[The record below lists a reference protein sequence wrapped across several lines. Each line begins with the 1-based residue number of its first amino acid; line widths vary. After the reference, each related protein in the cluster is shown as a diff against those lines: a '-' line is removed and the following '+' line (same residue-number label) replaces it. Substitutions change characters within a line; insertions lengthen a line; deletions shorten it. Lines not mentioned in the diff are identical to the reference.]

1 MIALDNFESCVP
13 YRILV
18 RGEEYYEIG
27 AVSELE
33 EDSPGEWTATVEGTE
48 NYSVEI
54 SMDGKEIES
63 WYCDCP
69 YDGEICKHVVATL
82 LAIRDNEKKVNRS
95 AFSKMKVEVEEAV
108 VINET
113 VDIQQLLSFVNPQEL
128 SQFIYEYASMHPEF
142 KTALLT
148 RFMAKELS
156 ATSKEK
162 DYRAEIQKVFN
173 DSYYNKKSR
182 YHNRYDDF
190 DCDWE
195 TVFNRMDTFLEKA
208 DFFLN
213 VGNIDTAID
222 IALQTLRSIGE
233 NYEDEYDA
241 MGKERSKMEVPQ
253 MPPNKMFLISGNN
266 TGTGILQNIMDSEG
280 TGLIFESEAD
290 TLSTAIGSEHGHWSD
305 TLRKAFDHDFLS
317 YNRRGNQEYRETKK
331 VCLSLLMSGTP
342 LQVKAF
348 IPTTEDGGSSRQL
361 YYYMYGIDK
370 WVSQFVDDETDWEEV
385 FNALGLEWKNQLDVI
400 REHGIHT
407 LQLTSGQKNEIDAV
421 FSELFDRSSIANDRE
436 MYSFV
441 ARMAINLC
449 RIMSEVAVLR
459 ALEHPNPYSLQI
471 SSSSPFTPDN
481 SIPSDNRKDGIITRW
496 NVSISAEDFH
506 AVLNLAEPLYCHA
519 MHILSFLPN
528 TEVSHRPNAD
538 RDFLFQQLGK
548 EFTRTELLEKATAL
562 GINKS
567 TAITWLKR
575 LTRQGKLI
583 SVDGKGAY
591 ARACVYE

>member
-13 YRILV
+13 YRILL

-54 SMDGKEIES
+54 SMDGKEIKS

-95 AFSKMKVEVEEAV
+95 AFSKVKVEVEEAV
-108 VINET
+108 VIDET
-113 VDIQQLLSFVNPQEL
+113 VDIQQLLSFANPQEL

-142 KTALLT
+142 KTALLN

-195 TVFNRMDTFLEKA
+195 TVFNRMDIFLEKA

-233 NYEDEYDA
+233 NYEDELLYNDDLYPSDYCEQAGDLLIKVIEHPKTTQKQKTAILQELGQLAKLSTYRDYDLYDIDELLMQINLSIQPA
-241 MGKERSKMEVPQ
+241 EKALELIDKLLEERKDTYDLYQIVLRKVNLLTGLHEEQKAADTIRQYLYLTEIREMEVDKLIASCQYDEAIRLLNEGIEIAEKEEHIGTVDEWLKTKLRIYEMTHQTSDVINTCRLLFVLGRDRLEYYSKLKTLVP
-253 MPPNKMFLISGNN
+253 KEEWKSFLDTMMKETQFSKYFSFGENDEAEIYVREKDYERLFMLLSSVNYNQLKALMKYAHHLKN
-266 TGTGILQNIMDSEG
+266 THSEP
-280 TGLIFESEAD
+280 LIAMY
-290 TLSTAIGSEHGHWSD
+290 T
-305 TLRKAFDHDFLS
+305 
-317 YNRRGNQEYRETKK
+317 
-331 VCLSLLMSGTP
+331 SLLNDYAE
-342 LQVKAF
+342 Q
-348 IPTTEDGGSSRQL
+348 
-361 YYYMYGIDK
+361 
-370 WVSQFVDDETDWEEV
+370 
-385 FNALGLEWKNQLDVI
+385 NLGRNHYE
-400 REHGIHT
+400 
-407 LQLTSGQKNEIDAV
+407 
-421 FSELFDRSSIANDRE
+421 
-436 MYSFV
+436 FV
-441 ARMAINLC
+441 AQALLC
-449 RIMSEVAVLR
+449 AKKLNGGQEAV
-459 ALEHPNPYSLQI
+459 
-471 SSSSPFTPDN
+471 
-481 SIPSDNRKDGIITRW
+481 
-496 NVSISAEDFH
+496 
-506 AVLNLAEPLYCHA
+506 
-519 MHILSFLPN
+519 
-528 TEVSHRPNAD
+528 
-538 RDFLFQQLGK
+538 
-548 EFTRTELLEKATAL
+548 
-562 GINKS
+562 
-567 TAITWLKR
+567 KR
-575 LTRQGKLI
+575 LVAEFRIKYKRRPAMMEVL
-583 SVDGKGAY
+583 
-591 ARACVYE
+591 ARF